1 MLCLRKYLNCVIGSS
16 TIAILLIA
24 TQLHAAVTWP
34 SSQLLPSFPAPAQ
47 TQDLITFPAVSTN
60 WPATGPNLQ
69 HNTGHNDGD
78 GWLCQTGID
87 AANAFMIYGPYDT
100 NVPVGNNTANFSIKI
115 DNNTADDN
123 QQITLDVHDY
133 TTGQLLAVQTI
144 TRKQFSAASTYVNF
158 SLPFNLATAGDALE
172 YRVYWLGGAY
182 IKVSQVTVNQ
192 NTGEDLVLFSSLKG
206 IVNLTQPRIF
216 SYEGDAFAE
225 GPYTWL
231 TSLGYNWNQISDN
244 WSLISKYRSELSGI
258 IVYDTNVIDTVNLAT
273 TLAGSRRAL
282 VASPSQVARLT
293 AAPYNLPILMDL
305 RGQFTTKLQVYQ
317 TLFNQYWPNLTH
329 RVIFGLDPNNVKGAV
344 REYDTAVGGA
354 AIWLDPRVSAESA
367 LLNQFLSSMG
377 AGRVY
382 MGWWPDEGTGVT
394 AASQYGIA
402 TVASDYSTNLT
413 FHSGT
418 SRTVVPKPTPPKPSL
433 QNKIYVAFI
442 LSDGDNLQF
451 IEHLQRKL

>member
-47 TQDLITFPAVSTN
+47 TQDLITFPVVSTN

-87 AANAFMIYGPYDT
+87 TANAFMIYGPYDT
-100 NVPVGNNTANFSIKI
+100 NVQVGNNTANFSIKI
-115 DNNTADDN
+115 DNNTADN
-123 QQITLDVHDY
+123 NPQITLDVHDY
-133 TTGQLLAVQTI
+133 TTGQVLAVQTI
-144 TRKQFSAASTYVNF
+144 TRQQFSAASTY
-158 SLPFNLATAGDALE
+158 
-172 YRVYWLGGAY
+172 
-182 IKVSQVTVNQ
+182 
-192 NTGEDLVLFSSLKG
+192 VLFSSLKG

-244 WSLISKYRSELSGI
+244 WSLISKYRNELSGI

-282 VASPSQVARLT
+282 AASPSQVARLT
-293 AAPYNLPILMDL
+293 AAPYNLPVLVDL

-317 TLFNQYWPNLTH
+317 TLFNQYWPSLTH

-354 AIWLDPRVSAESA
+354 AIWLDPRVSSESA